1 MKIKKLLFYLSFIS
15 LLTIDF
21 ACQKK
26 TEILNEDKPVAKVYD
41 KYLMMSE
48 ITQIIPKNTS
58 PEDSIV
64 LVENYVNRWI
74 KKQLLVYMSEEYL
87 DEQEKKEIEKK
98 VETFRNSL
106 LIHTLKN
113 KIIYDKLDTTI
124 SLDEIRQYYESHKQD
139 FILSNSIVQ
148 GYLIKIPLEKTNV
161 IEEIKQLVNYN
172 LPHNIS
178 KVQEI
183 LKQNN
188 GLFID
193 FTSQWQDFAEITS
206 YLPFY
211 ISNDKYFLENKRV
224 LETTDDRYYYYLRIT
239 QFLLQGETMPLD
251 LTQDRIKKILLNKKT
266 ESIIKDLENTLYT
279 EGIKKGKVKIF
290 Y

>member
-1 MKIKKLLFYLSFIS
+1 MKIKKLLFYLSFII

-48 ITQIIPKNTS
+48 IAQIIPKNTS

-64 LVENYVNRWI
+64 LVENYINRWI

-188 GLFID
+188 GLFIN
-193 FTSQWQDFAEITS
+193 FTSQWQDFSEITS

-211 ISNDKYFLENKRV
+211 INNDKYFLAHKRV

-279 EGIKKGKVKIF
+279 EGIKKSKVKIF

>member
-1 MKIKKLLFYLSFIS
+1 MKIKKLLFYLSFII

-26 TEILNEDKPVAKVYD
+26 AEILNEDKPVAKVYD
-41 KYLMMSE
+41 KYLMMNE
-48 ITQIIPKNTS
+48 IEQIIPKNTS

-64 LVENYVNRWI
+64 LVENYINRWI

-124 SLDEIRQYYESHKQD
+124 SLDEIRQYYERHKQD

-188 GLFID
+188 GLFIN
-193 FTSQWQDFAEITS
+193 FTSQWQDFSEITS

-211 ISNDKYFLENKRV
+211 INNDKYFLENKRV